1 MPTTSQKRATAI
13 LQLLLLIATT
23 GIFFY
28 LIVYVKQLLPFS
40 QVAEISAIVVAG
52 EVLLVELLY
61 FLGISRRRSK
71 PHAVEK
77 SEITEGLPKE
87 ARASSLTVNHII
99 IFFSVVTFDLFLL
112 VPAYIVS
119 LPALTQQAVFDI
131 VGTLVTVQGFLL
143 GLLGLSALQFTGQSR
158 ILKPLV
164 AITLIS
170 ILISVSTIMFGEAST
185 LVPQSVLM
193 GFFFASVTAFS
204 AVVGIYSWFI
214 LESRASVESRK
225 SIKP

>member
-1 MPTTSQKRATAI
+1 MIILTAI
-13 LQLLLLIATT
+13 LLYVIAYVKLLLPSSQLGQIT
-23 GIFFY
+23 G
-28 LIVYVKQLLPFS
+28 
-40 QVAEISAIVVAG
+40 IVVAG
-52 EVLLVELLY
+52 ESLLVELLY
-61 FLGISRRRSK
+61 LLGPFRRGSK
-71 PHAVEK
+71 PILAEK
-77 SEITEGLPKE
+77 QVITEGSPLEP
-87 ARASSLTVNHII
+87 RASSLTVHHIVI
-99 IFFSVVTFDLFLL
+99 LFSVVTFDLFLL

-119 LPALTQQAVFDI
+119 LPLLTQQAVFDI

-164 AITLIS
+164 ATTLIS
-170 ILISVSTIMFGEAST
+170 ILISVATIMFGEAST

-214 LESRASVESRK
+214 FESRAFVESRK
-225 SIKP
+225 SVKP

>member
-1 MPTTSQKRATAI
+1 VIADVK
-13 LQLLLLIATT
+13 LLLPSSQLAQ
-23 GIFFY
+23 
-28 LIVYVKQLLPFS
+28 IV
-40 QVAEISAIVVAG
+40 AIVVAG
-52 EVLLVELLY
+52 EVLLVEVLY
-61 FLGISRRRSK
+61 WFGPYRRGSKHQFAETRRIS
-71 PHAVEK
+71 
-77 SEITEGLPKE
+77 EGLPQEPK
-87 ARASSLTVNHII
+87 SLSLTVHHIVI
-99 IFFSVVTFDLFLL
+99 LFSIVTFDLFLL

-119 LPALTQQAVFDI
+119 LPALTQQAIFDI

-158 ILKPLV
+158 ILQPLV

-170 ILISVSTIMFGEAST
+170 ILLSVATIMFGEAST

-193 GFFFASVTAFS
+193 GFFFGSVTAFS

-214 LESRASVESRK
+214 LESRASIESRK